1 MIYAF
6 LVSQFSLKGIE
17 LLRDL
22 DQVTAEKT
30 MGNISAFEDDGYNA
44 ELNGTD
50 EASEDNRP
58 SAIAPDDLDEQ
69 YPVDEE
75 AKALA
80 LAIAEA
86 ADDRKAG
93 DITILETGNVSYLA
107 DYFVIV
113 TGFSQVQVRA
123 IANSIEDGI
132 EADLNRQALRTE
144 GMSEGRWVLKDYGDV
159 IVHIFMPSDREFY
172 DLEAF
177 WGHATK
183 IEFTPQNLSPAANGG
198 QSGPSYNGQTSY

>member
-1 MIYAF
+1 MH
-6 LVSQFSLKGIE
+6 
-17 LLRDL
+17 DL
-22 DQVTAEKT
+22 DKVTADKT
-30 MGNISAFEDDGYNA
+30 MGNISAFEDDSYNA
-44 ELNGTD
+44 DPQKDSDTNG
-50 EASEDNRP
+50 EPVEIRP
-58 SAIAPDDLDEQ
+58 SAIAPDDSDEK
-69 YPVDEE
+69 YPVDES

-113 TGFSQVQVRA
+113 TGFSNVQVRA
-123 IANSIEDGI
+123 IANSIDSQTETQ
-132 EADLNRQALRTE
+132 LNREALRTE

-177 WGHATK
+177 WGHATR
-183 IEFTPQNLSPAANGG
+183 IEFTPTNLSPAANSEQVYSGSADYG
-198 QSGPSYNGQTSY
+198 QASY

>member
-1 MIYAF
+1 M
-6 LVSQFSLKGIE
+6 
-17 LLRDL
+17 RNL
-22 DQVTAEKT
+22 DKVTAEKT
-30 MGNISAFEDDGYNA
+30 MGNISAFEDDEYNA
-44 ELNGTD
+44 EPYGD
-50 EASEDNRP
+50 HEASVDNRP
-58 SAIAPDDLDEQ
+58 SAILPDDSDEP
-69 YPVDEE
+69 YLVDES

-93 DITILETGNVSYLA
+93 DIIILETGHVSYLA
-107 DYFVIV
+107 EYFVIV

-132 EADLNRQALRTE
+132 EEQLDRQALRTE

-177 WGHATK
+177 WGHATQ
-183 IEFTPQNLSPAANGG
+183 IEFTPQNLSPAANSG
-198 QSGPSYNGQTSY
+198 QSGQFYNGQTSY

>member
-1 MIYAF
+1 M
-6 LVSQFSLKGIE
+6 
-17 LLRDL
+17 RDF
-22 DQVTAEKT
+22 DKVMAEKT
-30 MGNISAFEDDGYNA
+30 MGDTSAFENDEPQPVA
-44 ELNGTD
+44 EAAD
-50 EASEDNRP
+50 PVEIRP
-58 SAIAPDDLDEQ
+58 GALAPDDADEP
-69 YPVDEE
+69 YPVDES

-113 TGFSQVQVRA
+113 TGFSNVQVRA
-123 IANSIEDGI
+123 IANSIEDTV
-132 EADLNRQALRTE
+132 ETQFDRQALRTE
-144 GMSEGRWVLKDYGDV
+144 GMSEGRWVLKDYGEV

-177 WGHATK
+177 WGHATR
-183 IEFTPQNLSPAANGG
+183 IEFSPQKLSPQPLSH
-198 QSGPSYNGQTSY
+198 QSSRPQSSHL

>member
-1 MIYAF
+1 M
-6 LVSQFSLKGIE
+6 
-17 LLRDL
+17 RDL
-22 DQVTAEKT
+22 DKVTAEKT
-30 MGNISAFEDDGYNA
+30 MVNISAFEDDGHSVEPYGA
-44 ELNGTD
+44 DGERV
-50 EASEDNRP
+50 DNRP
-58 SAIAPDDLDEQ
+58 SAIAPEDSNDEP
-69 YPVDEE
+69 YPVDES

-113 TGFSQVQVRA
+113 TGFSNVQVRA

-132 EADLNRQALRTE
+132 EAQLDRQALRTE

-177 WGHATK
+177 WGHATQ
-183 IEFTPQNLSPAANGG
+183 IEFTPQNLSPAPSGG
-198 QSGPSYNGQTSY
+198 QFGQPYSE